1 MNSKIKNVFQNV
13 SYSVLANGINTLAG
27 RHLLSVVNPAYA
39 RRIDKIMK
47 LSREVK
53 SYAFYTSCATN
64 RKYTLF
70 IAKRGLLSSV
80 CVKVCV
86 KNNSLSKEIG
96 TEYGNAG
103 IFS

>member
-1 MNSKIKNVFQNV
+1 MLRRLNAEAEH
-13 SYSVLANGINTLAG
+13 SVRSL
-27 RHLLSVVNPAYA
+27 
-39 RRIDKIMK
+39 
-47 LSREVK
+47 
-53 SYAFYTSCATN
+53 TSTN

-70 IAKRGLLSSV
+70 IAKRGLLSCV

-86 KNNSLSKEIG
+86 KNNSMSKEIG